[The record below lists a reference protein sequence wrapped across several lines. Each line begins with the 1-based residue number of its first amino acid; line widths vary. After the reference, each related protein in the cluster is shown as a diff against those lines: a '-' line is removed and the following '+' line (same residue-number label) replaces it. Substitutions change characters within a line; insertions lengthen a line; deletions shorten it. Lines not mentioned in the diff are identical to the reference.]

1 MTHELA
7 EVWPIYASGD
17 PPKQR
22 KAIERSFPFVE
33 ISEIAER
40 QSWRK
45 DVYQPVYYIHKWW
58 ARRLS
63 SVFRAM
69 VLGTCAPAEGAAAIG
84 SDGILDLFYKP
95 VRFPDTLIYDPFMGS
110 GTTVGEAHKLGC
122 RVIGQD
128 INPVAFFMVKNA
140 LSTHDV
146 SEVRQTFKAIE
157 RDVSHRINAYYKAQA
172 EHHGLVDVLYYFWVK
187 VVPCP
192 CCGAQVDLFNSRI
205 FAKHANPSKQPE
217 AKSLCPACEAIN
229 SIMVY
234 QTEVTCDQCGTS
246 YNPQEGST
254 GRTKATCPDCQSTF
268 PIIEAVGALDHPPHH
283 RMYAKMILKPDGV
296 RLRRLKEY
304 LPVDEYDQALYRR
317 ASAEL
322 QTGNFAYPQVA
333 IEPGYNTDQVLNY
346 NYTHWHQMFNDR
358 QLLCLSI
365 LSERIRNIEK
375 DPLRAL
381 FACLL
386 SGCLEF
392 NSMFCSFKG
401 EGTGAVRHTFSHHI
415 LKPERTPLEANL
427 WGTPESSGSFSTLF
441 ERRILRALEYKDNPF
456 ELQLSDRVNGRRQSR
471 KVFNIN
477 RKMGGEIAPAYDD
490 FQRGDFDIYLSCGS
504 SSQTDIEDGVVDAV
518 ITDPPF
524 FDNVHYS
531 QLADFFYV
539 WIREMMGPENGGV
552 FQRKTTRSTEE
563 VQQTDSQRFTDNLL
577 AVFEDCHR
585 VLKDDGLL
593 IFTYHHSRPEGW
605 SAILEAIHEAGFYI
619 EATHPVK
626 SEMSVAIPKQQAKSP
641 IDIDIIIV
649 GRKLALIEPLLE
661 IPEDLFSEC
670 IEETGEIVEA
680 FNRSNRRLSRSDV
693 TVIMMARLI
702 TTLSRTS
709 ALGKILT
716 YLSSA
721 EKEMGA
727 VVERVWTQQN
737 PREILVEKQQM
748 RLF

>member
-1 MTHELA
+1 MGTLTHQVA
-7 EVWPIYASGD
+7 EVRPVYTNGD
-17 PPKQR
+17 PPQRR

-33 ISEIAER
+33 ISEVAER

-69 VLGTCAPAEGAAAIG
+69 VLGACTPAEGAAAIG

-95 VRFPDTLIYDPFMGS
+95 VQFPDTLIYDPFMGS

-128 INPVAFFMVKNA
+128 INPVALFMVKNA

-146 SEVRQTFKAIE
+146 SKVRQTFKAIE
-157 RDVSHRINAYYKAQA
+157 RDVSHRIKAYYKAPT

-187 VVPCP
+187 FVPCP

-217 AKSLCPACEAIN
+217 AKSLCPTCEAIN
-229 SIMVY
+229 SITVY
-234 QTEVTCDQCGTS
+234 QTEVQCDQCGTS
-246 YNPQEGST
+246 YNPQEGPAD
-254 GRTKATCPDCQSTF
+254 RANATCSDCQSTF
-268 PIIEAVGALDHPPHH
+268 PIIEAVRALDHPPHN
-283 RMYAKMILKPDGV
+283 RMYAKMILKPDGG
-296 RLRRLKEY
+296 KEY
-304 LPVDEYDQALYRR
+304 LPIDEYDQALYGK
-317 ASAEL
+317 ASVEL

-346 NYTHWHQMFNDR
+346 NYTHWHQMFNER

-375 DPLRAL
+375 DSLRAL

-427 WGTPESSGSFSTLF
+427 WGMPESSGSFSTLF

-456 ELQLSDRVNGRRQSR
+456 ELQLADRVNGRRQSR

-477 RKMGGEIAPAYDD
+477 RKMGGEIASTYDD
-490 FQRGDFDIYLSCGS
+490 FQRNDFDIYLSCGS
-504 SSQTDIEDGVVDAV
+504 SSQTDIEDGVVDAI

-539 WIREMMGPENGGV
+539 WLREMMGREGV
-552 FQRKTTRSTEE
+552 FQRKTTRSSEE
-563 VQQTDSQRFTDNLL
+563 VQQTNSRRFTDNLL
-577 AVFEDCHR
+577 AVFRDCHR

-626 SEMSVAIPKQQAKSP
+626 SEMSASIPKQQAKSP

-649 GRKLALIEPLLE
+649 GRKLALIEPILE
-661 IPEDLFSEC
+661 IPEDLFSKC
-670 IEETGEIVEA
+670 IEEIGEIVEA
-680 FNRSNRRLSRSDV
+680 FNRSNRRLSRSDI
-693 TVIMMARLI
+693 TVLMMARLI
-702 TTLSRTS
+702 TTLSR
-709 ALGKILT
+709 ARDLEKILG

-727 VVERVWTQQN
+727 VVERVWKRQN
-737 PREILVEKQQM
+737 PRDVLLAERQM
-748 RLF
+748 MLF

>member
-1 MTHELA
+1 MSTLNHKVA
-7 EVWPIYASGD
+7 EVRPVYANGD

-33 ISEIAER
+33 ISEVAER

-58 ARRLS
+58 GKRLS
-63 SVFRAM
+63 CVFRAI
-69 VLGTCAPAEGAAAIG
+69 VLGACAPARGTTDIG

-95 VRFPDTLIYDPFMGS
+95 VQFPDMLIYDPFMGS

-122 RVIGQD
+122 RVMGRD
-128 INPVAFFMVKNA
+128 INPVSYFIVKNA
-140 LSTHDV
+140 LSTHDIL
-146 SEVRQTFKAIE
+146 EVRQTFKAIE
-157 RDVSHRINAYYKAQA
+157 RDVSHRIKAYYKAQA

-187 VVPCP
+187 FVPCP
-192 CCGAQVDLFNSRI
+192 CCGTQVDLFNSRI
-205 FAKHANPSKQPE
+205 FAKHAYPSKQPE

-229 SIMVY
+229 SVTVH
-234 QTEVTCDQCGTS
+234 QTKAQCDQCGTP

-254 GRTKATCPDCQSTF
+254 GRTNATCPDCQCTF
-268 PIIEAVGALDHPPHH
+268 PIVDAVRALDHPPQH
-283 RMYAKMILKPDGV
+283 RMYVKVILKPDGS
-296 RLRRLKEY
+296 KEY
-304 LPVDEYDQALYRR
+304 LPIDEYDQVLYGK

-322 QTGNFAYPQVA
+322 LTGHFAYPQVA

-365 LSERIRNIEK
+365 LGQRIRNIEK
-375 DPLRAL
+375 DSLRAL

-415 LKPERTPLEANL
+415 LKPERMPLEANL

-441 ERRILRALEYKDNPF
+441 ERRILRAIEYKDNPF
-456 ELQLSDRVNGRRQSR
+456 ELRLSGKVNGKKQSK

-477 RKMGGEIAPAYDD
+477 RKMGGKIALTYDD

-504 SSQTDIEDGVVDAV
+504 SSQTDIENGVVDAV

-539 WIREMMGPENGGV
+539 WIREMMGRESV
-552 FQRKTTRSTEE
+552 FQARTTRSAEE
-563 VQQTDSQRFTDNLL
+563 VQQTDPRRFTDNLA
-577 AVFEDCHR
+577 AVFRDCHR

-605 SAILEAIHEAGFYI
+605 SAILEATHEAGFYI

-641 IDIDIIIV
+641 IDIDIIIA
-649 GRKLALIEPLLE
+649 GRKLALIEPFAE
-661 IPEDLFSEC
+661 VPVDLFSEC
-670 IEETGEIVEA
+670 VEETCEIVEA
-680 FNRSNRRLSRSDV
+680 FNRSNRKLSRNDI

-702 TTLSRTS
+702 TTLSRTRD
-709 ALGKILT
+709 LEKILS
-716 YLSSA
+716 YLDSV
-721 EKEMGA
+721 EEEMSV
-727 VVERVWTQQN
+727 VVERIWKGQN
-737 PREILVEKQQM
+737 PRDLLVEERQM

>member
-1 MTHELA
+1 MNTLTHKVA
-7 EVWPIYASGD
+7 EVRPVYARGD

-22 KAIERSFPFVE
+22 KAIEQSFPFVE
-33 ISEIAER
+33 ISEVAER
-40 QSWRK
+40 ASWRK

-58 ARRLS
+58 AKRLS
-63 SVFRAM
+63 CVFRAI
-69 VLGTCAPAEGAAAIG
+69 VLGACAPAGGATDRG

-95 VRFPDTLIYDPFMGS
+95 VHLPEVLIYDPFMGS
-110 GTTVGEAHKLGC
+110 GTTVGEAHKPGC
-122 RVIGQD
+122 RVIGRD
-128 INPVAFFMVKNA
+128 INPVSYFIVKNA

-146 SEVRQTFKAIE
+146 SEVHQTFKAIE
-157 RDVSHRINAYYKAQA
+157 RNVSRRIKAYYKAQT
-172 EHHGLVDVLYYFWVK
+172 EQYGLVDALYYFWVK
-187 VVPCP
+187 FVPCP

-205 FAKHANPSKQPE
+205 FAKHAYPSKYPE

-229 SIMVY
+229 SILVH
-234 QTEVTCDQCGTS
+234 QTAVECNQCGTT

-254 GRTKATCPDCQSTF
+254 GRTNATCPDCQCTF
-268 PIIEAVGALDHPPHH
+268 PIIEAVRSLDHPPHH
-283 RMYAKMILKPDGV
+283 RMYAKVILKPDGS
-296 RLRRLKEY
+296 KEY
-304 LPVDEYDQALYRR
+304 LPIDEYDQALYRK

-322 QTGNFAYPQVA
+322 GTGHFAYPQVA
-333 IEPGYNTDQVLNY
+333 IEPGYNTNQVLNY

-365 LSERIRNIEK
+365 LSERIRYIKK
-375 DPLRAL
+375 DSLRAL

-427 WGTPESSGSFSTLF
+427 WGTPASSGSFSTLF
-441 ERRILRALEYKDNPF
+441 ERRILRALDYKDNPF
-456 ELQLSDRVNGRRQSR
+456 ELKLSDRMNGKRQSR
-471 KVFNIN
+471 KVFNLS
-477 RKMGGEIAPAYDD
+477 RKMGGEIASTYDD
-490 FQRGDFDIYLSCGS
+490 FQRGNSDIYLSCGS

-539 WIREMMGPENGGV
+539 WIREMMSAEDGGV

-563 VQQTDSQRFTDNLL
+563 VQQTDPRRFTDNLI
-577 AVFEDCHR
+577 AVFRDCHR

-593 IFTYHHSRPEGW
+593 VFTYHHSRPEGW
-605 SAILEAIHEAGFYI
+605 TAILEAIHEAGFYI

-626 SEMSVAIPKQQAKSP
+626 SELSVAIPKQQAKSP

-649 GRKLALIEPLLE
+649 GRKLVLIEPFLE
-661 IPEDLFSEC
+661 VPVDLFNEC
-670 IEETGEIVEA
+670 IEETGEIVEV
-680 FNRSNRRLSRSDV
+680 FNRSERKLSRSDV

-702 TTLSRTS
+702 TTLSRTRDLEKTLS
-709 ALGKILT
+709 
-716 YLSSA
+716 YLSSV
-721 EKEMGA
+721 EREMGV
-727 VVERVWTQQN
+727 VVERIWKQQS
-737 PREILVEKQQM
+737 PRGVLEKRQM

>member
-1 MTHELA
+1 MSISTHKVA
-7 EVWPIYASGD
+7 EVPPVYASGD
-17 PPKQR
+17 RLKQR

-33 ISEIAER
+33 ISKVAER
-40 QSWRK
+40 ESWRK

-58 ARRLS
+58 AKRLS
-63 SVFRAM
+63 CVFRAI
-69 VLGTCAPAEGAAAIG
+69 VLGACASVEDPVGNQG
-84 SDGILDLFYKP
+84 PDGILDLFYKP

-110 GTTVGEAHKLGC
+110 GTTIGEAHKLGC
-122 RVIGQD
+122 RVIGRD
-128 INPVAFFMVKNA
+128 INPVSYFIVKNA
-140 LSTHDV
+140 LSAHEI
-146 SEVRQTFKAIE
+146 SEVCQTFKAIE
-157 RDVSHRINAYYKAQA
+157 GDVSHRIKSYYKAQVK
-172 EHHGLVDVLYYFWVK
+172 HHGLVDVLYYFWVK
-187 VVPCP
+187 SVPCP
-192 CCGAQVDLFNSRI
+192 CCGVQVDLFNSRI
-205 FAKHANPSKQPE
+205 FAKHAYPNKHPE
-217 AKSLCPACEAIN
+217 AKSLCPTCEAIN
-229 SIMVY
+229 SITIH
-234 QTEVTCDQCGTS
+234 QTEVQCDQCGTV

-254 GRTKATCPDCQSTF
+254 DRTRATCPNCQCTF
-268 PIIEAVGALDHPPHH
+268 LITEAVSALDHPPHH
-283 RMYAKMILKPDGV
+283 RMYAKMILKPDGS
-296 RLRRLKEY
+296 KEY
-304 LPVDEYDQALYRR
+304 LPIEEYDRVLYRR
-317 ASAEL
+317 ASAEIH
-322 QTGNFAYPQVA
+322 TGNLAYPQVA

-365 LSERIRNIEK
+365 LSERIRDIEK
-375 DPLRAL
+375 ESLRAL

-427 WGTPESSGSFSTLF
+427 WGMPESSGSFSTLF
-441 ERRILRALEYKDNPF
+441 ERRILRAIEYKDNPF
-456 ELQLSDRVNGRRQSR
+456 ELQLSERVTGKRPSR

-477 RKMGGEIAPAYDD
+477 RKMGGHIASAYDD
-490 FQRGDFDIYLSCGS
+490 FQRDDFDIYLSCGS
-504 SSQTDIEDGVVDAV
+504 SSQTDIANGVIDAV

-539 WIREMMGPENGGV
+539 WIRRMMGREGV
-552 FQRKTTRSTEE
+552 FQGKTTRSAEE
-563 VQQTDSQRFTDNLL
+563 VQQTDSRRFTDNLT
-577 AVFEDCHR
+577 AVFRDCHR

-605 SAILEAIHEAGFYI
+605 SAVLEAIHEAGFYI

-649 GRKLALIEPLLE
+649 GRKRALIEPF
-661 IPEDLFSEC
+661 PEVPADLFGEC
-670 IEETGEIVEA
+670 IEETRENVEA
-680 FNRSNRRLSRSDV
+680 FNKSNKKLSYNDI

-702 TTLSRTS
+702 TTLSRTRD
-709 ALGKILT
+709 LGKIIS
-716 YLSSA
+716 YLSSV
-721 EKEMGA
+721 ERDMGV
-727 VVERVWTQQN
+727 VVESIWK
-737 PREILVEKQQM
+737 KQSPTRGVLEERQM

>member
-1 MTHELA
+1 MNTLTHKVA
-7 EVWPIYASGD
+7 EVRPVYARGD

-22 KAIERSFPFVE
+22 KAIEQSFPFVE
-33 ISEIAER
+33 ISEVAER
-40 QSWRK
+40 ASWRK

-63 SVFRAM
+63 CVFRAI
-69 VLGTCAPAEGAAAIG
+69 VLGACAPAGGATDRG
-84 SDGILDLFYKP
+84 SDGVLDLFYKP

-110 GTTVGEAHKLGC
+110 GTTVGEAHKPGC
-122 RVIGQD
+122 RVIGRD
-128 INPVAFFMVKNA
+128 INPVSYFVVKNA

-146 SEVRQTFKAIE
+146 SEVRRTFEAIE
-157 RDVSHRINAYYKAQA
+157 RDVSRKIKSYYKARTEQY
-172 EHHGLVDVLYYFWVK
+172 GLVDVLYYFWVK
-187 VVPCP
+187 FVPCP
-192 CCGAQVDLFNSRI
+192 RCGAQVDLFNSRI
-205 FAKHANPSKQPE
+205 FAKNACPTRHPE
-217 AKSLCPACEAIN
+217 AKSLCPVCEAIN
-229 SIMVY
+229 SIMVH
-234 QTEVTCDQCGTS
+234 QTEVKCDQCDTS

-254 GRTKATCPDCQSTF
+254 GRTSATCPDCQCTF
-268 PIIEAVGALDHPPHH
+268 PIIEAVRALDHPPHH
-283 RMYAKMILKPDGV
+283 RMYAKVILNPDGG
-296 RLRRLKEY
+296 KEY
-304 LPVDEYDQALYRR
+304 LPIDEYDQALYRK
-317 ASAEL
+317 ASTEL
-322 QTGNFAYPQVA
+322 RTGNFAYPQVA

-365 LSERIRNIEK
+365 LSERIRDVEQGS
-375 DPLRAL
+375 LRAL

-441 ERRILRALEYKDNPF
+441 ERRILRALDYKDNPF
-456 ELQLSDRVNGRRQSR
+456 ELKLSDRVNGKRQSR

-477 RKMGGEIAPAYDD
+477 RKMGGEIASTYDD
-490 FQRGDFDIYLSCGS
+490 FQRDGFDIYLSCGS

-539 WIREMMGPENGGV
+539 WIREMMSREGI
-552 FQRKTTRSTEE
+552 FQAETTRLTEE
-563 VQQTDSQRFTDNLL
+563 VQQTDPRRFTDNLI
-577 AVFEDCHR
+577 AVFRDCHR

-605 SAILEAIHEAGFYI
+605 SAVLEAIHEAGFYI

-626 SEMSVAIPKQQAKSP
+626 SEMSAAIPKQQAKSP

-649 GRKLALIEPLLE
+649 GRKLALIDPFLEVPL
-661 IPEDLFSEC
+661 DLLSEC
-670 IEETGEIVEA
+670 IEETREIVEA
-680 FNRSNRRLSRSDV
+680 FNRSDRKLSRSDV

-702 TTLSRTS
+702 TTLSRTRD
-709 ALGKILT
+709 LEKILG
-716 YLSSA
+716 YLSS
-721 EKEMGA
+721 
-727 VVERVWTQQN
+727 VERETGVVVGRIWKQQH
-737 PREILVEKQQM
+737 PRDILLEERQM